1 MRRRHFVAGALA
13 AAAAAGVA
21 RAQTSFA
28 LVTLGDSLTAGLG
41 LAKAQAYPAVL
52 ERLLLS
58 RGYAVRVVNA
68 GVSGD
73 TVAAGLARVEWSVP
87 KTANG
92 VLVALGANDMLQ
104 GIDPART
111 RADLDALLG
120 KLKQRNQKIAIAG
133 IQAGLNWGPDYER
146 DFNRI
151 FPDLAKKYS
160 VPLYPFLLKDVA
172 LVTALNQPDMIHPNA
187 AGARKIAE
195 NLTPFVAKAFPLPK
209 AA

>member
-1 MRRRHFVAGALA
+1 MHRRHFVAGALA
-13 AAAAAGVA
+13 TAAAAGVA
-21 RAQTSFA
+21 QAQTSFA

-41 LAKAQAYPAVL
+41 LAKAQAYPSVL
-52 ERLLLS
+52 EGLLQS

-104 GIDPART
+104 GIEPART

-151 FPDLAKKYS
+151 FPELAKKYS
-160 VPLYPFLLKDVA
+160 APLYPFLLKDVA

-187 AGARKIAE
+187 AGARRIAE
-195 NLTPFVAKAFPLPK
+195 NLAPFVAKAFPLPK